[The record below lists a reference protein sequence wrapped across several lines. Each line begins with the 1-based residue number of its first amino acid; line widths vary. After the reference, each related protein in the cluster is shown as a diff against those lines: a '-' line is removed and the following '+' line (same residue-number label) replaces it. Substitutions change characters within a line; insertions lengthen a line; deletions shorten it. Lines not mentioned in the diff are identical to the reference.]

1 VTVSIASVLPPG
13 VSVRALVNR
22 LVVGW
27 ATLALALLFLDVP
40 FKHAVLVAA
49 MLLSQAALGAAF
61 LIRVVGISSP
71 SLLLICGPGLIVGG
85 ALSFALFQLGG
96 RGVTGLAIAL
106 GLGLASS
113 VYVLARFRAPNS
125 GAGGAVVMAHVAG
138 LTALAMS
145 SEFKW
150 LLIVAATL
158 LVVVAAVTSNR
169 QKTVVKLRLIFVLGV
184 FALLLAR
191 QLRGT
196 WWWLVTDDYKFFQ
209 VIAEH
214 VTTSGPFAD
223 WGFLNFSRYHWL
235 SYGWSGLLDY
245 VALNPDPLVIL
256 TRVMPLVYSVALG
269 SSLLLVTESVSRRA
283 PLMSASFL
291 PAAIVI
297 VMLPL
302 DWTGTSTAGA
312 VSVLAAFVAVLCLA
326 IDVRSQLP
334 CRVAIYA
341 TFGSI
346 AVLTKLPSALMLLPL
361 VVASEMTVA
370 TRGRHRPRHLVLT
383 ASAVTAAGLVVL
395 LSLPALSELVG
406 SFTLQW
412 GSQRGD
418 ELRNHTLLTSIII
431 VSGRRSWLFALVAIA
446 WLFHRI
452 RSRSEATSDSERMLL
467 GLVPL
472 LFVGASLDATVVGT
486 ANTNEYFSH
495 PSYFLASTAVLVF
508 ANTLDRSWS
517 AAPWMRVR
525 LPWAL
530 AATAAIAASLL
541 LQQVSLPGPSAIDI
555 IQGIF
560 DDPRTIFGAVL
571 LAWSI
576 RTYVNRSHAATF
588 PIITMLVLF
597 GLTSISPSVSQMF
610 EKGIRP
616 TLSSLELI
624 STVGPP
630 DAETIGRW
638 IQNNTSTDDL
648 VATNYLKNG
657 NDDLGFDYSLAMWS
671 RREFLTYDSFLS
683 FDATA
688 QVNYSGKIEGFAVS
702 ALNESAAFLES
713 QGVKWYVVDLATTSR
728 RSWEPHADIVA
739 MTWRL
744 WVLRMR

>member
-1 VTVSIASVLPPG
+1 MTASVTNFLSPG
-13 VSVRALVNR
+13 VSVRAFVSR

-27 ATLALALLFLDVP
+27 ATLAFALLYLDVP
-40 FKHAVLVAA
+40 FKHSALVAA
-49 MLLSQAALGAAF
+49 MLLSQASIGAAF
-61 LIRVVGISSP
+61 LVRVVGMSSP
-71 SLLLICGPGLIVGG
+71 SLLLVCGPGLIVGG

-96 RGVTGLAIAL
+96 RGVTGLAIAI
-106 GLGLASS
+106 GLGFASS
-113 VYVLARFRAPNS
+113 VYVLTRVQVPSS
-125 GAGGAVVMAHVAG
+125 GAGGAVMMAHVAG

-150 LLIVAATL
+150 LLIVATTL
-158 LVVVAAVTSNR
+158 FVVAAALTSKM
-169 QKTVVKLRLIFVLGV
+169 QKTVVKLWLIFMIGAFV
-184 FALLLAR
+184 LLLVR

-209 VIAEH
+209 VLAEH

-245 VALNPDPLVIL
+245 VAINPDPLVIL
-256 TRVMPLVYSVALG
+256 TRVMPLVYSVALS

-283 PLMSASFL
+283 PSMSASFL

-312 VSVLAAFVAVLCLA
+312 VSVLAALVAVICLV
-326 IDVRSQLP
+326 IDFRSQLL
-334 CRVAIYA
+334 RRIAIYV
-341 TFGSI
+341 TFGLI

-361 VVASEMTVA
+361 VVAGEMTVA
-370 TRGRHRPRHLVLT
+370 SRGRHRPRHLVVT
-383 ASAVTAAGLVVL
+383 ATAVTAAGLVVL

-418 ELRNHTLLTSIII
+418 ELRNRTLLTSIII
-431 VSGRRSWLFALVAIA
+431 VSSRRSWLFTLVALA
-446 WLFHRI
+446 WLLHLV
-452 RSRSEATSDSERMLL
+452 RSRSETTSDSERMLL
-467 GLVPL
+467 VLVPL

-508 ANTLDRSWS
+508 ANALNRSWS
-517 AAPWMRVR
+517 TASWIRISG
-525 LPWAL
+525 PWAI
-530 AATAAIAASLL
+530 AATAAIATSLL
-541 LQQVSLPGPSAIDI
+541 LQRVPLPGPSAIDI
-555 IQGIF
+555 VRGVF

-571 LAWSI
+571 LTWSI
-576 RTYVNRSHAATF
+576 REYDNRSHVATF
-588 PIITMLVLF
+588 PIVTMLVLF
-597 GLTSISPSVSQMF
+597 GLTSISPSVSQLI
-610 EKGIRP
+610 EKGTRP
-616 TLSSLELI
+616 TLSNLEHI

-638 IQNNTSTDDL
+638 IQNNTSADDL
-648 VATNYLKNG
+648 VATNFLKNG

-688 QVNYSGKIEGFAVS
+688 QVNYSGAIEGFAVS
-702 ALNESAAFLES
+702 ASNESAAFLES

-728 RSWEPHADIVA
+728 RSWEPYADIVA